1 MTKPNFTQNII
12 ALVWDFDK
20 TLIPYYMQKP
30 LFEEYQIDEKSFWNE
45 VNKLPSL
52 YAEHGISLS
61 SDTAYLNH
69 ILTYVREGKFKALSN
84 AKLRELGARLEF
96 FPGLPEFF
104 HKTKDLIEANEIY
117 QKFDIKIE
125 HYVVSTGLTEMI
137 RGSSISKF
145 IKGIWGCEFIE
156 VPYVPS
162 ANGLLAKAD
171 QNTEITSIA
180 YLIDNT
186 TKTRALFEINKG
198 VNIHPEDISVNQ
210 TMSETDRRVPFI
222 NMIYIADGPSD
233 IPAFSVARKNQ
244 AKTFAV
250 YNKDNILSFKQTKQ
264 LLEDNRVD
272 MFGEAD
278 YREGTTTYLW
288 LMEHIT
294 SIADRIVMQRKLKL
308 REAKDSIPVHL
319 N

>member
-1 MTKPNFTQNII
+1 MTKPNLNQNII
-12 ALVWDFDK
+12 AIIWDFDK

-30 LFEEYQIDEKSFWNE
+30 LFEEYGINEKQFWSE
-45 VNKLPSL
+45 VGQLPGL
-52 YAEHGISLS
+52 YKEQGITLS

-69 ILTYVREGKFKALSN
+69 ILSYVRQGQFQGLNNS
-84 AKLRELGARLEF
+84 KLRELGARLDF

-104 HKTKDLIEANEIY
+104 GKCKTLIETNEAY
-117 QKFDIKIE
+117 SRFDLKLE
-125 HYVVSTGLTEMI
+125 HYIVSTGLTEMI
-137 RGSSISKF
+137 RGSQISQYV
-145 IKGIWGCEFIE
+145 KGIWGCEFIE
-156 VPYVPS
+156 IPYVS
-162 ANGLLAKAD
+162 NNAKLEA
-171 QNTEITSIA
+171 QSSTGSEITSIA

-198 VNIHPEDISVNQ
+198 VNIHPDDISVNQ
-210 TMSETDRRVPFI
+210 SMAEEDRRVPF
-222 NMIYIADGPSD
+222 NHMIYIADGPSD

-288 LMEHIT
+288 LMEQIS
-294 SIADRIVMQRKLKL
+294 SIAENIVTQKKAKM
-308 REAKDSIPVHL
+308 REARESMPVHL

>member
-1 MTKPNFTQNII
+1 MPKPNLNQNII
-12 ALVWDFDK
+12 TIIWDFDK

-30 LFEEYQIDEKSFWNE
+30 LFEEYGIDEKLFWSE
-45 VNKLPSL
+45 VGQLAGL
-52 YAEHGISLS
+52 YKQQGISLS

-69 ILTYVREGKFKALSN
+69 ILTYVRQAKFAGLNNS
-84 AKLRELGARLEF
+84 KLRELGTRLEF

-104 HKTKDLIEANEIY
+104 GKCKTLIETNEDY
-117 QKFDIKIE
+117 SRFDLKLE
-125 HYVVSTGLTEMI
+125 HYIVSTGLTEMI
-137 RGSSISKF
+137 RGSQISQYV
-145 IKGIWGCEFIE
+145 KGIWGCEFIE
-156 VPYVPS
+156 VPYIS
-162 ANGLLAKAD
+162 NAGKLEA
-171 QNTEITSIA
+171 QSSTGTEITSIA

-198 VNIHPEDISVNQ
+198 VNIHPDDISVNQ
-210 TMSETDRRVPFI
+210 TMAEEDRRVPF
-222 NMIYIADGPSD
+222 NHMIYIADGPSD
-233 IPAFSVARKNQ
+233 IPAFSVARKNK

-288 LMEHIT
+288 LMEQIS
-294 SIADRIVMQRKLKL
+294 SIADNIVTQKKSKM
-308 REAKDSIPVHL
+308 REARESMPVHL